1 MRTMVSW
8 WIPENSY
15 DLVMARIPG
24 EAKPHKFDNLADLRE
39 YLQEKEENG
48 QSDDE
53 D

>member
-1 MRTMVSW
+1 MRTVSW

-24 EAKPHKFDNLADLRE
+24 EAKPHKFDNLQELQE
-39 YLQEKEENG
+39 YLQEKEEG